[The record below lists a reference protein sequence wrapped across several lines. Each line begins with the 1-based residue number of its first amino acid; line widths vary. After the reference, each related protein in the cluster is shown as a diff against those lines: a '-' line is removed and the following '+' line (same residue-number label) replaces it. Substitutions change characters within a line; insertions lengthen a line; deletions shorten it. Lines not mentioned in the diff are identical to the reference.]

1 MNNTL
6 CSFMYTLTFTG
17 AGFILTVSG
26 FIDLNY
32 LDVDAAISYIG
43 NSIQTLQNPDGFKSL
58 EIAMKDMKII
68 KPSYI
73 NNTID
78 IYKGCNI
85 TLNKGKLYFI
95 YNDIFN
101 YHIRLAYIMPLI
113 GIIVQL
119 LLKKLNFTSLYS
131 KCYHSFKSGLNFLN
145 DKYSLVNFS
154 FINTVSNNLDFR
166 IFMFTSSSSNN
177 PNDDDNDRK
186 RKQKIS
192 KEKTKERNKKRE
204 ENKELE
210 AEILRL
216 IMGVSDLMIRLN
228 TALANLAR
236 YSSEWDATFNLANN
250 SREVRLNRPLNTE
263 QSVRVINTM
272 QALDQEVARIN
283 REVTQWLGEMN
294 YLTLLN
300 PDHIFLLAN
309 YNRLKARLSNLY
321 DNYGR
326 YLPV

>member
-1 MNNTL
+1 MNNSL

-145 DKYSLVNFS
+145 DKYSLVNFP
-154 FINTVSNNLDFR
+154 FINTVRNNWDFR
-166 IFMFTSSSSNN
+166 VFMNTSFSNNN
-177 PNDDDNDRK
+177 PNDDDDND
-186 RKQKIS
+186 
-192 KEKTKERNKKRE
+192 KKRE
-204 ENKELE
+204 NKNRVEIAKEKAKKAKEKEKLDLE
-210 AEILRL
+210 IMEL
-216 IMGVSDLMIRLN
+216 IMGTNRLTDSLQN
-228 TALANLAR
+228 
-236 YSSEWDATFNLANN
+236 
-250 SREVRLNRPLNTE
+250 VLNRFASYSIE
-263 QSVRVINTM
+263 
-272 QALDQEVARIN
+272 
-283 REVTQWLGEMN
+283 
-294 YLTLLN
+294 
-300 PDHIFLLAN
+300 
-309 YNRLKARLSNLY
+309 
-321 DNYGR
+321 
-326 YLPV
+326 